1 MFPSPALRLLLR
13 RFSLLLGLYLLLRL
27 GFYVFNYGTF
37 RGIDSGSVLL
47 AFWHGFRFDI
57 AALLWLNLVW
67 VPASLLVP
75 VGNKHGQQLLRGA
88 YVVLNVPGIIVNVI
102 DWEYFKFIG
111 RRTSSELTTIGD
123 DVLRQAGQML
133 AHYWYLLLPVLGLAA
148 LLWWLCPMPGP
159 ELPDQRPR
167 VQRLTQRAI
176 EVALVA
182 LLVVLG
188 VRGGVQLKPLRPGA
202 AFEQQPAVLGHL
214 ALNST
219 FTLLKTFDLP
229 ATERLHYFAS
239 ETALRQALQVPAL
252 PQRPAP
258 APPPANVVVLLLES
272 FASEYTGVE
281 NSDQRGYTPFFDSL
295 ATHGGLLFQENYAN
309 GRRSIEALPAV
320 LAGLPSL
327 LEEPFITSTF
337 QTNEVHGLGEIL
349 ARHGYTTAMYH
360 GATNG
365 TMGFD
370 MFAGI
375 AGMQHY
381 YGLNQYPQ
389 GDKSPDYDGHWGIF
403 DEPYLQY
410 FNQQL
415 STTQQPFFA
424 TLFTLSAH
432 DPFTLPALYR
442 GKFPKGTEPIH
453 PTIAYT
459 DMAVRRFFTAA
470 SRQPWYAN
478 TIFIL
483 TADHTSQSDRASY
496 QNTLGHHKTPLLIFR
511 PGQLLPTADVHR
523 ITSQTD
529 VPATV
534 LDVLGLRQEQPY
546 LLPFSQSVF
555 DTTNT
560 GRALFS
566 AGGSYFL
573 VHSDFVTE
581 LRADNSVAL
590 YPYRPHFIPDEPLA
604 RPDPVVVK
612 KYGDEL
618 RALLQFYVN
627 GLVDN
632 RLYK

>member
-1 MFPSPALRLLLR
+1 MSPALRLLLR
-13 RFSLLLGLYLLLRL
+13 RFSLLLGLYFLLRL
-27 GFYVFNYGTF
+27 GFYAFNYGTF
-37 RGIDSGSVLL
+37 RGISTGSVLL

-57 AALLWLNLVW
+57 AALLWLNLLLVL
-67 VPASLLVP
+67 ASLLVP
-75 VGNKHGQQLLRGA
+75 VGNKHGQQLLRGL
-88 YVVLNVPGIIVNVI
+88 YVMLNVPGIIVNVI

-133 AHYWYLLLPVLGLAA
+133 THYWYLLLPVLGLAA

-159 ELPDQRPR
+159 ESPDARPR
-167 VQRLTQRAI
+167 GRRLTQRAI
-176 EVALVA
+176 EFALTS

-188 VRGGVQLKPLRPGA
+188 LRGGLQLKPLRPGA

-239 ETALRQALQVPAL
+239 EAALRQALQAPTL
-252 PQRPAP
+252 PRRPAP

-272 FASEYTGVE
+272 FASEYTGIE
-281 NSDQRGYTPFFDSL
+281 NDGRGYTPFFDSL
-295 ATHGGLLFQENYAN
+295 ATHGGVLFRENYAN

-370 MFAGI
+370 MFAGL
-375 AGMQHY
+375 AGMQRY

-389 GDKSPDYDGHWGIF
+389 GDKSLDYDGHWGIF

-415 STTQQPFFA
+415 SATQQPFFA

-432 DPFTLPALYR
+432 DPFTLPAPYR

-459 DMAVRRFFTAA
+459 DMALRRFFAAA
-470 SRQPWYAN
+470 SHQPWYAN
-478 TIFIL
+478 TVFIL
-483 TADHTSQSDRASY
+483 TADHTSQSDRAGY
-496 QNTLGHHKTPLLIFR
+496 QNTLGHQKTPLLIFR
-511 PGQLLPTADVHR
+511 PGKPLPPANTHR

-534 LDVLGLRQEQPY
+534 LDMLGLRQNQRN

-555 DTTNT
+555 DTTST

-581 LRADNSVAL
+581 LRTDNSIAL
-590 YPYRPHFIPDEPLA
+590 YPYQTHFIPDEPLA
-604 RPDPVVVK
+604 RPDPAVVK

-627 GLVDN
+627 GLVNN

>member
-1 MFPSPALRLLLR
+1 LLLSPALRLLLR

-27 GFYVFNYGTF
+27 GFYVFNYSTF
-37 RGIDSGSVLL
+37 QGAGSGPVLL

-57 AALLWLNLVW
+57 AALLWLNLPLVL
-67 VPASLLVP
+67 ASLLVP
-75 VGNKHGQQLLRGA
+75 VTARRGQLLLRGL
-88 YVVLNVPGIIVNVI
+88 YVTSNVPGIVVNVI

-123 DVLRQAGQML
+123 DVLRQASQML
-133 AHYWYLLLPVLGLAA
+133 AHYWYLLLLVLGLAA
-148 LLWWLCPMPGP
+148 LLWWLCPMPSSQS
-159 ELPDQRPR
+159 PDA
-167 VQRLTQRAI
+167 RLRGRQLMQWAI
-176 EVALVA
+176 EFTLVSM
-182 LLVVLG
+182 LVVLG
-188 VRGGVQLKPLRPGA
+188 VRGGLQLKPLRPGA
-202 AFEQQPAVLGHL
+202 AFEQQPAILGHL

-239 ETALRQALQVPAL
+239 ETALRRALQVPTL

-272 FASEYTGVE
+272 FGSEYTGVE
-281 NSDQRGYTPFFDSL
+281 NGGRGGYTPFFDSL
-295 ATHGGLLFQENYAN
+295 ATHGGILFRENYAN

-337 QTNEVHGLGEIL
+337 QTNEVHGLGETL

-370 MFAGI
+370 MFAGL
-375 AGMQHY
+375 AGMQRY

-410 FNQQL
+410 FNRQL
-415 STTQQPFFA
+415 TATRQPFFA

-432 DPFTLPALYR
+432 DPFTVPAPYR
-442 GKFPKGTEPIH
+442 GKFLKGTEPIH

-459 DMAVRRFFTAA
+459 DMALRRFFATA

-478 TIFIL
+478 TVFIL
-483 TADHTSQSDRASY
+483 TADHTSQSDRAGY
-496 QNTLGHHKTPLLIFR
+496 QNTLGHYKTPLLIFR
-511 PGQLLPTADVHR
+511 PGQPLPAAKVHR

-534 LDVLGLRQEQPY
+534 LDVLGLQQEQRY
-546 LLPFSQSVF
+546 LLPFSQSAF
-555 DTTNT
+555 DTTGT
-560 GRALFS
+560 GRAVFS

-581 LRADNSVAL
+581 LQTNNLVAL
-590 YPYRPHFIPDEPLA
+590 YPYRTHFIPDEPLA
-604 RPDPVVVK
+604 RPDPALVK